1 MRVDEGKPRARTPVT
16 EQPGLDVVGAQRSGQ
31 QRILLQVDLPDRQVV
46 AGPPPCVDGGEILL
60 TCWAR
65 IRGRGGGFGGR
76 CRGGHAC
83 SNGMWVKG
91 KDDPNQC
98 RSHHAGGM
106 SPRSRQ
112 VNSLTTLSSNIRE
125 LVEGRRTTSWTDCC
139 TPAGGEE
146 LGTIASRTCSRA
158 SATK

>member
-1 MRVDEGKPRARTPVT
+1 MRVDEGKPRSRTPVT
-16 EQPGLDVVGAQRSGQ
+16 EQPGLDVVGAQRSGEH
-31 QRILLQVDLPDRQVV
+31 RIVLQVDLPDRQVV

-60 TCWAR
+60 TCWAP

-98 RSHHAGGM
+98 RTPSCRWYESYIPAGE
-106 SPRSRQ
+106 
-112 VNSLTTLSSNIRE
+112 LAHD
-125 LVEGRRTTSWTDCC
+125 LVEQHSSAWLRGGGR
-139 TPAGGEE
+139 PARPTAARRVSSSE
-146 LGTIASRTCSRA
+146 
-158 SATK
+158 